1 MRYSARR
8 QWAHPV
14 LRPGSDD
21 YPNGYS
27 RDDTGIDPP
36 HLLPDGTVEFS
47 ITWHPGSRTIRAKM
61 EAGEA
66 VLCGLIYCNETYF
79 RMAMEASPI
88 DPFRAVVRLDTK
100 EVRGRI
106 EIHPLIVARSG
117 TVELTLDEAHEEY
130 GGGRTVLQRGA
141 PLAVD
146 QYWSLDHDPTKPPLE
161 SFVQLLAD
169 ERVTI
174 GRFVLNA
181 TLGERQLVIR
191 LHPETYQEFTRIR
204 TEAKARA
211 GLYLPALTAAC
222 QRIAIGGVVEDPEV
236 VPTHSWNAVVDRLLA
251 NPDPE
256 ADYKACYIQRTGEN
270 DDLFAP
276 LFGDALESVEPE
288 EAAQRLLGAPLGAML
303 KRELTE
309 EELVEEDLVEISE
322 DTRTDEA

>member
-21 YPNGYS
+21 YPDGHS
-27 RDDTGIDPP
+27 REDSAIDPP

-47 ITWHPGSRTIRAKM
+47 IRWRPRLRTVYAKM

-66 VLCGLIYCNETYF
+66 VLCGLIYCHETYF
-79 RMAMEASPI
+79 RMAMEASPM
-88 DPFRAVVRLDTK
+88 DPFRAVARLDTN

-106 EIHPLIVARSG
+106 EIHPLVVARSG
-117 TVELTLDEAHEEY
+117 TVELAFDEAHEEY
-130 GGGRTVLQRGA
+130 GDGRIVLQRGA

-146 QYWSLDHDPTKPPLE
+146 EYWSLDHDPTKPPLE

-169 ERVTI
+169 ENVTI
-174 GRFVLNA
+174 GKFVLNA
-181 TLGERQLVIR
+181 TLGQRQLLIR

-222 QRIAIGGVVEDPEV
+222 QRIAVASAIEDPEDT
-236 VPTHSWNAVVDRLLA
+236 PTGSWNAVVDRLLA
-251 NPDPE
+251 NPEPE
-256 ADYKACYIQRTGEN
+256 AEYRPCYIERTGDT
-270 DDLFAP
+270 DDLFAKQ
-276 LFGDALESVEPE
+276 FGEELESVEPE
-288 EAAQRLLGAPLGAML
+288 EAAQRLLGAPVGAML
-303 KRELTE
+303 RREFSE
-309 EELVEEDLVEISE
+309 EELVEEDSVEDSDE
-322 DTRTDEA
+322 TRVQSP